1 MRVQQAKAF
10 RLGAYVRAVPGLFQ
24 NTILYPNT
32 SSLFNAMIASCDPTF
47 TWTSLSVQ
55 YNLCSPPH
63 RDLSNSGDSMILQ
76 LTYNEGGAVWIEQEG
91 GSDYQEVQGRA
102 ALVSGTSHSL
112 QGRAILFPA
121 RDLLHTTMPW
131 SVFDRV
137 VLAAYTAADWERFSD
152 EVRAALQ
159 RVGFNLPPSPN
170 RGNDPVLPARPRAQP
185 TNIPRLQAPPG
196 LYR

>member
-1 MRVQQAKAF
+1 MYVQSQAF
-10 RLGAYVRAVPGLFQ
+10 SRTPSSTPTPPLYSTPLLG
-24 NTILYPNT
+24 
-32 SSLFNAMIASCDPTF
+32 SCDPTF

-55 YNLCSPPH
+55 YNLCSPPD

-152 EVRAALQ
+152 EMRAALQ

-170 RGNDPVLPARPRAQP
+170 RGNDPVLPPV
-185 TNIPRLQAPPG
+185 LG
-196 LYR
+196 